1 LGSARAALA
10 DLKRELLITRKLS
23 HPNII
28 DVQTFWRSGIHQ
40 FISMEYVEGDTLSTA
55 LSGRNRPF
63 TIREVLGWFKEISLA
78 LDYAH
83 SKGILHRD
91 IKPANILLDKDSHV
105 RVADFGLGSSIWEA
119 NKEDGEDSPIPQGTL
134 LYISPEQLA
143 GDSLNERSDQYS
155 LASTIYELVSG
166 APPFHSGEV
175 AAQIQIKSAPA
186 IEYLSKTVNQS
197 LLRALSKSQ
206 LKRFSSC
213 MDFYQAIAEA
223 VGESPDQGAGAAARI
238 IDDQNRDTIVLN
250 KASFQTRKT
259 RLGRL
264 LIDSGVISQLQL
276 MDALIY
282 QNKEEVKLGQAL
294 IELEFVTPNQII
306 EILSE
311 QLQIPMVTLK
321 DEAIDTGI
329 ANTIG
334 KQTATLYHCIP
345 LRKTAYGVL
354 VAVADP
360 LDMEM
365 LNFLEEAFWNDIEL
379 RVAAE
384 SEIDAMVEEVYP

>member
-1 LGSARAALA
+1 MACYEGET
-10 DLKRELLITRKLS
+10 LKQRIERG
-23 HPNII
+23 P
-28 DVQTFWRSGIHQ
+28 
-40 FISMEYVEGDTLSTA
+40 
-55 LSGRNRPF
+55 
-63 TIREVLGWFKEISLA
+63 LA
-78 LDYAH
+78 LDEAVDIATQVGRGLAEAH
-83 SKGILHRD
+83 SAGIVHRD

>member
-1 LGSARAALA
+1 
-10 DLKRELLITRKLS
+10 
-23 HPNII
+23 
-28 DVQTFWRSGIHQ
+28 
-40 FISMEYVEGDTLSTA
+40 MEYVEGDTLSTA
-55 LSGRNRPF
+55 LSGLNRPF

-155 LASTIYELVSG
+155 LASTLYELVSG

-175 AAQIQIKSAPA
+175 AAQTQIKSAPA

-264 LIDSGVISQLQL
+264 LIDSGVISQLL
-276 MDALIY
+276 SLIH
-282 QNKEEVKLGQAL
+282 
-294 IELEFVTPNQII
+294 I
-306 EILSE
+306 
-311 QLQIPMVTLK
+311 
-321 DEAIDTGI
+321 
-329 ANTIG
+329 
-334 KQTATLYHCIP
+334 
-345 LRKTAYGVL
+345 
-354 VAVADP
+354 
-360 LDMEM
+360 
-365 LNFLEEAFWNDIEL
+365 
-379 RVAAE
+379 
-384 SEIDAMVEEVYP
+384 